1 MTNFCG
7 EFEADADMN
16 IHGSRDPIESANA
29 VKHNQEN
36 SLIVMARNAKSLL
49 A

>member
-1 MTNFCG
+1 MNFYG
-7 EFEADADMN
+7 EIEANIDIN
-16 IHGSRDPIESANA
+16 IHGAKDPIESAKA
-29 VKHNQEN
+29 VKHNQES